1 MSFRA
6 IYKKRSWV
14 PDLNELDYY
23 KLMDNAYAINE
34 LINNNMIDIKAMS
47 GNPSAIELIE
57 KSIQNIDINALSLNP
72 AAGHLFKKYDEK
84 YRYFLSEYNVNYREN
99 LNYDESFSAMSYFD
113 DNTSLPTSRKW
124 ENTINYASLALN
136 PQGLDHLYKQ
146 INVEQ
151 ITDRNII
158 SNLCWNT
165 RAIDVLEKIEKRNV
179 NLLDFENL
187 TNNPNAVHIIE
198 RNMDKIKTDS
208 QWANLSF
215 NINAVHIMRNN
226 FTKINWYAMSQNE
239 SNDAIKLLLENTDK
253 IVWNMINENRNPKA
267 IELLRKNP
275 EKVNL
280 YYLSSNPIGIDLLEE
295 YINKGHK
302 VDGLDSDSLS
312 LNNAIFILDTEKMKK
327 QINNKNFDENGNLL
341 ESFAEELIQKSL
353 HPDRVKKYLLEFNYD
368 LLEDEYLEDE

>member
-1 MSFRA
+1 MSFRP

-14 PDLNELDYY
+14 PPLKELDYY

-34 LINNNMIDIKAMS
+34 LINNNMLDIYAMS
-47 GNPSAIELIE
+47 GNPSAIDIIE
-57 KSIQNIDINALSLNP
+57 KNIQNINVKALSLNP
-72 AAGHLFKKYDEK
+72 AAGHLFKKYDEN
-84 YRYFLSEYNVNYREN
+84 YSYLLPDYNVNYREN

-113 DNTSLPTSRKW
+113 DDDSYPQRWGNK
-124 ENTINYASLALN
+124 INYMALALN

-151 ITDRNII
+151 FTDRNII

-165 RAIDVLEKIEKRNV
+165 RAIDILEKIEKRNV

-198 RNMDKIKTDS
+198 RNMDKITTDN
-208 QWANLSF
+208 QWTNLSF
-215 NINAVHIMRNN
+215 NLNAVHIMRNN

-239 SNDAIKLLLENTDK
+239 SNDAIKLLLENPDK

-267 IELLRKNP
+267 IELLRKNS

-280 YYLSSNPIGIDLLEE
+280 YHLCSNPIAIDLLEE
-295 YINKGHK
+295 YIYKGHK
-302 VDGLDSDSLS
+302 VDRLDFDSLS

-368 LLEDEYLEDE
+368 LLEDEYIEDQ